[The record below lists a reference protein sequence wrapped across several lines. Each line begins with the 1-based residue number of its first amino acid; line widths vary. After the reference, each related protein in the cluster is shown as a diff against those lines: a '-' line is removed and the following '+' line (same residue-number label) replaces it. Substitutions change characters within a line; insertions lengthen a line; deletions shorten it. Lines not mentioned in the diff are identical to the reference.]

1 MFNKKKTKIME
12 KKAVCPTCGLD
23 CGDKFS
29 LERHIDWVQAVGKNL
44 LKQIRTLHYA
54 KALEGKAIQIGTAAE
69 IIGKDLKGSGQQY

>member
-1 MFNKKKTKIME
+1 MEIRAMFNKKKTKITLE

-44 LKQIRTLHYA
+44 VK
-54 KALEGKAIQIGTAAE
+54 
-69 IIGKDLKGSGQQY
+69 